1 MPSFSGE
8 VQAHLLLLI
17 LLTSAVSILKADHL
31 CTHLSTSEAYLFA
44 AEDTYDIQQLFLEGF
59 RTNRVNAY
67 NLRRFGFTGDGGVE
81 QCIIVNY
88 IFQCDNSTGEAC
100 SDVFN
105 RTCGEKTNNV
115 EAIEWSFL
123 WTTFDTSNEIGRILL
138 NLAIYDLRVFGFEL
152 CDVYKDPVTIT
163 LVINSSD
170 PTIYFSSC
178 DHICIGLLEFTKL
191 VCILLKQCKH
201 YNNKL
206 LSSSLHSS
214 RVFQVGHLF
223 NILTQFQKL

>member
-1 MPSFSGE
+1 MPSSSGE

-17 LLTSAVSILKADHL
+17 LLTSAVSILKANHL
-31 CTHLSTSEAYLFA
+31 CTNLSTSEAYLFA

-88 IFQCDNSTGEAC
+88 IFQCDNSTGKAC
-100 SDVFN
+100 TDVFN
-105 RTCGEKTNNV
+105 RTCGEKTDDV

-123 WTTFDTSNEIGRILL
+123 WTTFDTSNTIGKILL

-152 CDVYKDPVTIT
+152 CDVYKDPVNIT
-163 LVINSSD
+163 LTLNSSD
-170 PTIYFSSC
+170 PRIYFSSC
-178 DHICIGLLEFTKL
+178 DNICIGLLEFTTL
-191 VCILLKQCKH
+191 V
-201 YNNKL
+201 
-206 LSSSLHSS
+206 
-214 RVFQVGHLF
+214 G
-223 NILTQFQKL
+223 ILTIVIVQY